1 MSDPAD
7 NVTPMIDT
15 LAPAPAVRSARL
27 LLTPLSHADL
37 DEVHAIFTDE
47 RTWRHLPSGRHT
59 DPQQTAAKI
68 DSSLASLG
76 AHGCG
81 SWSIR
86 VSADGERG
94 PIVGVGGAT
103 WSSAGSWNL
112 GYRLA
117 PEAWGRGFATEVAR
131 AAIVHARRA
140 EPDAPVT
147 ARVLVT
153 NPASVR
159 ILDRV
164 GLTRVWRGLPPRA
177 SHMPAPGV
185 ERLMYSDRRLGRPV
199 LNALI
204 ALG

>member
-7 NVTPMIDT
+7 NVTTMIDT
-15 LAPAPAVRSARL
+15 LTLAPAVRSARL

-37 DEVHAIFTDE
+37 DEVHAILSDE

-59 DPQQTAAKI
+59 DPQQTVAVI
-68 DSSLASLG
+68 DLSLASQG
-76 AHGCG
+76 AHGCS
-81 SWSIR
+81 SWSVR
-86 VSADGERG
+86 VGAEGEHG

-103 WSSAGSWNL
+103 WSGAGCWNL
-112 GYRLA
+112 GYRLT
-117 PEAWGRGFATEVAR
+117 PEVWGRGFATEVAR

-147 ARVLVT
+147 ARVLAT
-153 NPASVR
+153 NPTSAR

-164 GLTRVWRGLPPRA
+164 GLTPVWRGLPPR
-177 SHMPAPGV
+177 SPHIPAPGV
-185 ERLMYSDRRLGRPV
+185 ERLVYSDRRLDRPV
-199 LNALI
+199 LEELI